1 MFEVSTLYDFLIAV
15 GAAVIALGVLIVIHE
30 FGHFLVAKKAGV
42 GVLTFSIGFG
52 KKLLV
57 KKRGETEYCISAIP
71 FGGYVKMIGED
82 PDQEVD
88 PVDRARSFSNQSLGK
103 RFAIVAAGPGF
114 NLLLA
119 VVIFLWVFLVY
130 GVPYITTEV
139 GDVEPDSPAAQ
150 AGLEAGDEIVRA
162 GGQSV
167 KTWSELK
174 EVIHASAGRP
184 VPLTVVRGGNEVR
197 VTIEPRSG
205 EGRNI
210 FGEAEQTWII
220 GVVSAGN
227 MAVEKISFLAAA
239 GQALFKTA
247 EFSVLTVQTL
257 VKMVTLQV
265 SPSNLGGPVMIA
277 QVAGQQVQRGAREYL
292 LFLAV
297 LSINLGILNLLPI
310 PVLDGGHLLFFF
322 AELLRGRPLDLRQ
335 REVAQQV
342 GLVLLLMV
350 MVYALFNDF
359 SRFFQD
365 GP

>member
-1 MFEVSTLYDFLIAV
+1 MFEMSTVYDFLIAV
-15 GAAVIALGVLIVIHE
+15 GAAVVALGVLIVMHE
-30 FGHFLVAKKAGV
+30 LGHFLVAKKSGV

-57 KKRGETEYCISAIP
+57 KKLGQTEYCISAIP

-88 PVDRARSFSNQSLGK
+88 EADRSRAFSHQSLAK
-103 RFAIVAAGPGF
+103 RFAIVAAGPVF

-119 VVIFLWVFLVY
+119 AFIFLVVFFVH

-139 GDVEPDSPAAQ
+139 GSVEPDSPAAK
-150 AGLEAGDEIVRA
+150 AGLEAGDQIVRA
-162 GGQSV
+162 GKDPV
-167 KTWSELK
+167 KSWQELK
-174 EVIHASAGRP
+174 DAVEASKGK
-184 VPLTVVRGGNEVR
+184 PLALLVARGGNQLPLIVQ
-197 VTIEPRSG
+197 PRAG

-210 FGEAEQTWII
+210 FGEVEKTWLI
-220 GVVSAGN
+220 GVVSAGKT
-227 MAVEKISFLAAA
+227 AVEEISFFTAAWEA
-239 GQALFKTA
+239 VSKTA
-247 EFSVLTVQTL
+247 DFSFLTLETL
-257 VKMVTLQV
+257 GKMVTMQV
-265 SPSNLGGPVMIA
+265 SPRNLGGPVMIA
-277 QVAGQQVQRGAREYL
+277 QVAGEQVQRGAREYL

-322 AELLRGRPLDLRQ
+322 AELLRGRPLDVRQ

-342 GLVLLLMV
+342 GLVLLMLV

-359 SRFFQD
+359 SRFFQG

>member
-1 MFEVSTLYDFLIAV
+1 MFEMSTVYDFLIAV
-15 GAAVIALGVLIVIHE
+15 GAAVVALGVLIVIHE
-30 FGHFLVAKKAGV
+30 LGHFLVAKKAGV

-57 KKRGETEYCISAIP
+57 RKRGETEYCVSAIP
-71 FGGYVKMIGED
+71 FGGYVKMVGED

-88 PVDRARSFSNQSLGK
+88 AADRVRSFSHQSLGK

-119 VVIFLWVFLVY
+119 LVIFLCVFLVY

-139 GDVEPDSPAAQ
+139 GGVEPDSPAAK
-150 AGLEAGDEIVRA
+150 AGLEAGDEIIRA
-162 GGQSV
+162 GNQPV
-167 KTWSELK
+167 KTWSDLK
-174 EVIHASAGRP
+174 DVVQASDGRP
-184 VPLTVVRGGNEVR
+184 VALVVARHGSELH
-197 VTIEPRSG
+197 VTIEPRPG
-205 EGRNI
+205 EGRNL
-210 FGEAEQTWII
+210 FGEVEKTWLI
-220 GVVSAGN
+220 GVVSAGK
-227 MAVEKISFLAAA
+227 MEVEEISLFTAAWE
-239 GQALFKTA
+239 ALYKTT
-247 EFSVLTVQTL
+247 EFSVLTLQTL

-265 SPSNLGGPVMIA
+265 SPRNLGGPVMIA

-297 LSINLGILNLLPI
+297 LSINLGVLNLLPI
-310 PVLDGGHLLFFF
+310 PVLDGGHLLFFL
-322 AELLRGRPLDLRQ
+322 AELLRGRPLNVRQ

-342 GLVLLLMV
+342 GLVLLMLV